1 MIESKMIIK
10 GGKKSEEE
18 RRREGKERDSICKSK
33 TDT

>member
-1 MIESKMIIK
+1 MMESKMIINR
-10 GGKKSEEE
+10 GKKSEKE